1 MNYIVRI
8 YVTPEEPVEDMAVAA
23 MELVGAVQA
32 DTTLEAF
39 HNAGVVLI
47 NHIKIYHLEDQAGAK
62 IHMEVTPDPDLADAK
77 KEGFGDIFPEEMI
90 EMEDNAKNVSTDEL
104 PELSNEDL
112 DEFWLGME
120 TELRNGNWDEPE
132 EDR

>member
-1 MNYIVRI
+1 MNYMIRI
-8 YVTPEEPVEDMAVAA
+8 YVTPEEPSEDMAVAG
-23 MELVGAVQA
+23 MELIGAVEA
-32 DTTLEAF
+32 DNTLEAF
-39 HNAGVVLI
+39 LNAEKVLT
-47 NHIKIYHLEDQAGAK
+47 NHIKIYNLENQAGAK
-62 IHMEVTPDPDLADAK
+62 IHMEVTPDPDLSAAK
-77 KEGFGDIFPEEMI
+77 KEGFGNIFPQEMA
-90 EMEDNAKNVSTDEL
+90 EMEDGAKTIPIDQL